1 MQSYWAK
8 VVYNFNMT
16 SISTILTQGCTVA
29 QLPGASRKR
38 VLQQCSELLAAQYP
52 QLAPREL
59 FSALMARER
68 LGTTAIGEGVAIPH
82 CRTNT
87 DSIVAAFFQLSD
99 AIDYEAPDDAPVDLL
114 FVLVVP
120 EAEQTAHLEMLATL
134 AGLFSDPNNRQR
146 LRSCNDDATLH
157 QQLIALNQESAA

>member
-1 MQSYWAK
+1 MQSYWVK
-8 VVYNFNMT
+8 VVYNLTMT
-16 SISTILTQGCTVA
+16 SISTILTPGCTVA

-38 VLQQCSELLAAQYP
+38 VLQQCSELLSAQYP
-52 QLAPREL
+52 QLAPRDL

-82 CRTNT
+82 CRIDTE
-87 DSIVAAFFQLSD
+87 SIVAAFFQLSD
-99 AIDYEAPDDAPVDLL
+99 PIDYDAPDDAPVDLL

-120 EAEQTAHLEMLATL
+120 ETEQTAHLELLATL

-146 LRSCNDDATLH
+146 LRNCTNDLALH
-157 QQLIALNQESAA
+157 QQLLTLNQDSAA

>member
-1 MQSYWAK
+1 
-8 VVYNFNMT
+8 MT

-120 EAEQTAHLEMLATL
+120 EAEQTASHLEMPCY
-134 AGLFSDPNNRQR
+134 AGRIFSDPNNRQ
-146 LRSCNDDATLH
+146 AT
-157 QQLIALNQESAA
+157 

>member
-1 MQSYWAK
+1 
-8 VVYNFNMT
+8 MT
-16 SISTILTQGCTVA
+16 SISTILTPGCTVA

-38 VLQQCSELLAAQYP
+38 VLQQCSELLSAQYP

-82 CRTNT
+82 CRMQT
-87 DSIVAAFFQLSD
+87 DAIVAAFFQLSD
-99 AIDYEAPDDAPVDLL
+99 PINYAAPDDAPVDLL

-120 EAEQTAHLEMLATL
+120 ETEQSAHLELLATL

-146 LRSCNDDATLH
+146 LRSCSDDADLH
-157 QQLIALNQESAA
+157 QQLLNLNQHSAA

>member
-8 VVYNFNMT
+8 VVYNFTMS
-16 SISTILTQGCTVA
+16 SISTILSLGCTVA

-52 QLAPREL
+52 QLAQREV

-87 DSIVAAFFQLSD
+87 PSIVAAFFQLSD
-99 AIDYEAPDDAPVDLL
+99 AIDYEAPDDVPVDLL

-120 EAEQTAHLEMLATL
+120 EAEQTAHLELLATL

-146 LRSCNDDATLH
+146 LRNCHNDAALH
-157 QQLIALNQESAA
+157 QQLLALNQESAA